1 VAKEAS
7 RKPLTPKRMTGL
19 ASGLL
24 LVGIV
29 VLANIVGATLFRRV
43 DLTEGRMYSL
53 NAASKNLVRKL
64 DDTFLVKAY
73 FSKNLPSP
81 YNANARYLQDL
92 LEEYRVYGK
101 GRFRFEFVD
110 PADDAKLEEE
120 AQKHRIP
127 PVQVQVLE
135 REQFQA
141 KKAYMGVVFMY
152 KDRQE
157 TIPIVENPVGLEYD
171 ITSTIKKMTRASED
185 LPVVGILSGH
195 EEPEFSDLSTVQQ
208 VFEKQYRLRPVTVS
222 NGQRVPP
229 DVSVLL
235 IASPRRP
242 LSEWEK
248 YAIDQYI
255 MRGGKVAFL
264 IDKVNADLQMG
275 RAFPLRLQLDDW
287 CQNYG
292 FKVNDNLVG
301 DFESPGVLN
310 VTQQQGFF
318 RMVSQV
324 PYPLI
329 PSLRGFNRSNIM
341 VKDLERI
348 SLFFASSIDT
358 SVARA
363 KGLHVEPLVYTSP
376 KSMIQE
382 GGFNID
388 PVQRWKKEDFDRGQQ
403 VVAAVVSGVFTSY
416 FKDKPVPA
424 PSDSGAAAA
433 APTPKDSTITHSP
446 ETRLVVVGDGEFF
459 VDSKGGGE
467 RDNLL
472 FFQNL
477 VDWLVQDEDLIA
489 IRSREVTDRPLRN
502 LSEPAKR
509 LVKYAN
515 MAGSPALVIVG
526 GLILW
531 QVRRRRKVEI

>member
-1 VAKEAS
+1 
-7 RKPLTPKRMTGL
+7 MTGL

-24 LVGIV
+24 LIGIV
-29 VLANIVGATLFRRV
+29 VLANVVGSTLFRRV

-53 NAASKNLVRKL
+53 STASKNLVRKL

-73 FSKNLPSP
+73 FSKNLPAP
-81 YNANARYLQDL
+81 YNANSRYLQDL

-135 REQFQA
+135 KEQFQA

-171 ITSTIKKMTRASED
+171 ITATIKKMTRASED

-235 IASPRRP
+235 VAAPRRP
-242 LSEWEK
+242 FSDWEK

-310 VTQQQGFF
+310 VSQQQG
-318 RMVSQV
+318 
-324 PYPLI
+324 
-329 PSLRGFNRSNIM
+329 
-341 VKDLERI
+341 
-348 SLFFASSIDT
+348 
-358 SVARA
+358 
-363 KGLHVEPLVYTSP
+363 
-376 KSMIQE
+376 
-382 GGFNID
+382 
-388 PVQRWKKEDFDRGQQ
+388 
-403 VVAAVVSGVFTSY
+403 
-416 FKDKPVPA
+416 
-424 PSDSGAAAA
+424 
-433 APTPKDSTITHSP
+433 
-446 ETRLVVVGDGEFF
+446 
-459 VDSKGGGE
+459 
-467 RDNLL
+467 
-472 FFQNL
+472 
-477 VDWLVQDEDLIA
+477 
-489 IRSREVTDRPLRN
+489 
-502 LSEPAKR
+502 
-509 LVKYAN
+509 
-515 MAGSPALVIVG
+515 
-526 GLILW
+526 
-531 QVRRRRKVEI
+531 